1 MQRRVVVVSGEPLG
15 RGARGGG
22 RWGVARRSL
31 LPPAVGPGIAVLLLR
46 GSGLFAFVFLNR
58 FLLP

>member
-1 MQRRVVVVSGEPLG
+1 MQRGVVVSGEPPG

-22 RWGVARRSL
+22 RWGVARGSL
-31 LPPAVGPGIAVLLLR
+31 LPPAVGPGITVLLLR
-46 GSGLFAFVFLNR
+46 RSGLFAFVFLNR